1 MGLGNFLGDVHD
13 ASCGPNSRGCE
24 AGPAE
29 MCPYG
34 TALATSRSS
43 VMSICTGQS
52 VTGRLRMRKAASK
65 PSHMD
70 KVWLL

>member
-13 ASCGPNSRGCE
+13 ASCGPNARGCG
-24 AGPAE
+24 AGPAG

-52 VTGRLRMRKAASK
+52 VTGRLRMQKAASK

-70 KVWLL
+70 KVWLP

>member
-1 MGLGNFLGDVHD
+1 MGLGSFLGDVHD
-13 ASCGPNSRGCE
+13 ASCGPNARGCG
-24 AGPAE
+24 AGPAG

-52 VTGRLRMRKAASK
+52 VMSRLRMRKAVSK
-65 PSHMD
+65 LSHVD